1 MKITAL
7 GSEARLA
14 MDTRLQN
21 EAKAPSPFSA
31 SPVQTGLFQSRPFT
45 EPEQE
50 SAEAQ
55 DSSHQPPDLQ
65 TQLDRAS
72 RLGHNFSRVQV
83 QSNTPAVI
91 QQQPISEQTEE
102 QQDEQESDWVTP
114 IKMMA
119 PPVGNPIQRESEEEP
134 IQMMP
139 QLGWLSPRI
148 QRESEEE
155 EPIQMQPQLGW
166 LQRLPQDDDDLPIQM
181 MPRLRL
187 LQRQEPEADEEP
199 QMQRIQLKVVVG
211 QPGDKYEQE
220 ADSMAAQVM
229 SMSAPPTNSVPIQR
243 QGEEQEQEPLVQRS
257 SLADSITPLVQR
269 QTEEQEEPL
278 QAKSLLQRAGNG
290 NALAGSNVQSQLNSS
305 KGGGS
310 PLPDEVRSFMEPRFG
325 VDFGSVRVHTGS
337 SAVQMN
343 KDLHAQAF
351 AHGSDIYYG
360 SGKSPGKDALTAHE
374 LTHVVQQKGAVRL
387 NKELRRQP
395 KQQEE
400 EKEQLQ
406 RQQLRDRTP
415 EAPSNKELR
424 LQPIEEQEEKQP
436 LQAKEL
442 GDRTPEAP
450 SNKELRLQ
458 PLEEQEEA
466 EPLQAKELGDRTPE
480 VSPNKELRLQ
490 PLEEQEEAE
499 PLQAKEL
506 GDRTPEASSNKELR
520 LQPLEEQEE
529 QQPLQ
534 AKELG
539 DRTPE
544 VSPNK
549 ELRLQPQQE
558 QAEAEPIQ
566 TKQLPDRTPE
576 VPSNKE
582 LRLQPIEEQAQAE
595 PLQAKELPDRN
606 PQLSFNKTLQRLP
619 EETDRAVIQ
628 PKIIDG
634 GFTPSPPAIQRIS
647 LGDTLRSGGNA
658 LSTGWNTVRNAG
670 GAVIEG
676 GRALVSGG
684 RDLLERGLDWVRNN
698 IIQPLLRLAQ
708 SGWGA
713 VSNFGNQI
721 SNAFRQ
727 ANPNIWDVFMP
738 QHLVFRTA
746 TNLRRQ
752 LFAQA
757 IQAERSQRARV
768 AANIQGSGPAPVQ
781 EPSQLERL
789 DGLMTQVESF
799 PAAGFDIGKQL
810 LQGAVVG
817 DFNENPTIWN
827 TIGQVAIGFVPYAGQ
842 VADIRDIV
850 ANVIQL
856 RRSGYRDPDAW
867 INLGLSCIG
876 IIPGVG
882 DIIKAVGRGSR
893 GVIRSAL
900 SGVLRNADG
909 VLRPVLGRAGGILR
923 GARRYGSQFVGWASQ
938 QGARLRQ
945 SVTGFAQRAVNFA
958 RSAGQRA
965 RSLVSAVRARVGQLL
980 NGAVQRAQS
989 ITNQAQ
995 GLLGR
1000 VMSQFMAMAQR
1011 AFSAVQ
1017 SRVSQAVSSVRR
1029 LVERGRELASRVA
1042 QRVAQVT
1049 RRAATLVR
1057 EFTQS
1062 AIQRGQQALQA
1073 ARQWSSQE
1081 IKKATE
1087 LGRRL
1092 VKNARDRVASLV
1104 RNGVKLAKEKAIPFI
1119 KQKLGGIKQRILG
1132 FLKDRWNRLKEKLG
1146 IKKPGKPGKEGAE
1159 RGGKETGGGGGQK
1172 ETLLKELAENG
1183 VKHNADDIIRIARGP
1198 DGKIVFLEK
1207 GNSRAGLQHII
1218 EAHADDFARRGVP
1231 QDQIPDL
1238 VMTAVTEGK
1247 IVGSQGKGRAS
1258 GGGRAIYE
1266 VTYGGKKHYVA
1277 VSVGNNG
1284 FIVGANPASPPSL

>member
-1 MKITAL
+1 
-7 GSEARLA
+7 

-21 EAKAPSPFSA
+21 EAKAPSPSSA

-480 VSPNKELRLQ
+480 
-490 PLEEQEEAE
+490 
-499 PLQAKEL
+499 
-506 GDRTPEASSNKELR
+506 ASSNKELR

-566 TKQLPDRTPE
+566 TKQLPDHTPE